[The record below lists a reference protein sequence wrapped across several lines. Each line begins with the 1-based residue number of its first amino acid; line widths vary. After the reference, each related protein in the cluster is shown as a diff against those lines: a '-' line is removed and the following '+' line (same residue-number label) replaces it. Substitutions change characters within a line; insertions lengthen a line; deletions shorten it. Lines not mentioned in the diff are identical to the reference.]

1 MDFCQYLIVYYF
13 LAFTFFKVAVCSE
26 VSIIG
31 GKDVKK
37 PLPWMVSIQKDEA
50 HVCGGILIHN
60 QWVLTA
66 AFCKITPTSSV
77 TVLIGSLS
85 LSKVSKGAQRV
96 GIHSYKY
103 PKTFNA
109 ETKQDDIMLIKLNK
123 KVKGKPQKIPKK
135 EKDVPLGTNCVV
147 TGWGTT
153 NVKDSK
159 PSDKLQM
166 LEVMVMLRKRC
177 NLYYNGHPVITEDM
191 LCAGGKQEKTGT
203 CWVSWDLL
211 ESEWTNM
218 KSLKAKFRKSD
229 AHEWNKN
236 DERLLSAVEHGEADK
251 VTSLLSK
258 KGACPTKLDSE
269 GKSALHVAATRGQ
282 AECLAVILAHG
293 ADVSLQDASA
303 ASGDT
308 VIVQLLCE
316 HKCHVNLKD
325 SDGFTPLLLSA
336 RHAHTEVCQSLLD
349 WGADINARDKNGRT
363 AVLLASESSCPAAVE
378 LLVQR
383 GADLQMVDSLG
394 HDVLHYAK
402 LSGSSEVQTI
412 LNTALHRQQSESD
425 KTSART
431 PQSAGVFSPP
441 YFTPTETPL
450 SSKSDSSKRFNYKEE
465 EELKSAVLKEEIEK
479 LHEEKSMLLETIE
492 DLKQIVEQTEP
503 KASTAQPFNIPSCGS
518 CFDLQP
524 LLLSGTHFNSCIFT
538 GPGQKRPAPQ
548 GEEGQGSSRPNSI
561 ESNASYHSTRADF
574 ELSSDVH
581 IQTGD
586 EEDLSELSVLDI
598 SGSPIKHEIEDDTR
612 PSADKE
618 IRLLRDALENLQT
631 KLLES
636 KMENRTLQARLNTD
650 FEKIE
655 VASKSMGE
663 DTQKCQEELQEDNV
677 VQKFQYLKSCLE
689 QEVKDL
695 KEKLAISQEEQ
706 KQDSCLIK
714 DLQAQLKMVRL
725 SEEERQE
732 LKNTYDT
739 LVEDV
744 NQEKALLIEKYK
756 ESQEE
761 IRMLQ
766 EALRGTVPVEA
777 AAKDFEEMKAELGEI
792 IDGLQRRLLELSKSY
807 SEAKSE
813 LSAARNQL
821 QSKASEPKDKAD
833 VACVTKE
840 EHEQKIQELVFKMK
854 DMQKVLKDTEAKH
867 QAALKEIAQ
876 VKQDAENQA
885 QSSVAIADHTQVV
898 ASLGN
903 AMKNLESE
911 VEVLKEQLAQK
922 TSQVDALQSRLTVK
936 KDVTP
941 NDSLSRLEYEQMRK
955 TLEGEIS
962 HLNHLLKDALRKQD
976 ELALEVTTAWQE
988 VKDARNEREAAQELA
1003 VSREQ
1008 ECSALNTKY
1017 REAQEVIVQLKKQV
1031 ENHVISERDKNKKID
1046 ELSKEVM
1053 KLKEALNSLSQL
1065 SYTTSTPKRQQ
1076 NQQVDSLQ
1084 QQIKQL
1090 QYQLAG
1096 LFSGLYVGEQE
1107 EVKRF
1112 PTEVF

>member
-1 MDFCQYLIVYYF
+1 
-13 LAFTFFKVAVCSE
+13 
-26 VSIIG
+26 
-31 GKDVKK
+31 
-37 PLPWMVSIQKDEA
+37 
-50 HVCGGILIHN
+50 
-60 QWVLTA
+60 
-66 AFCKITPTSSV
+66 
-77 TVLIGSLS
+77 
-85 LSKVSKGAQRV
+85 
-96 GIHSYKY
+96 
-103 PKTFNA
+103 
-109 ETKQDDIMLIKLNK
+109 
-123 KVKGKPQKIPKK
+123 
-135 EKDVPLGTNCVV
+135 
-147 TGWGTT
+147 
-153 NVKDSK
+153 
-159 PSDKLQM
+159 
-166 LEVMVMLRKRC
+166 
-177 NLYYNGHPVITEDM
+177 
-191 LCAGGKQEKTGT
+191 
-203 CWVSWDLL
+203 
-211 ESEWTNM
+211 M

-258 KGACPTKLDSE
+258 KGTCPTKLDSE

-293 ADVSLQDASA
+293 ADVSLQDTSGFTALHLA
-303 ASGDT
+303 AKNNHSECAKKLLQTKCVVDALDSSGRTALHHAAANGDT

-349 WGADINARDKNGRT
+349 WGADINARDNNGRT
-363 AVLLASESSCPAAVE
+363 AVMLASESSCPAAVE

-402 LSGSSEVQTI
+402 LSGSSEVRTP

-425 KTSART
+425 KSSAC
-431 PQSAGVFSPP
+431 
-441 YFTPTETPL
+441 TPL
-450 SSKSDSSKRFNYKEE
+450 GEGE

-492 DLKQIVEQTEP
+492 DLKQIVEQTGP
-503 KASTAQPFNIPSCGS
+503 KIEHSGNADSMLIAALQAKIASLSLENQQLAQI
-518 CFDLQP
+518 
-524 LLLSGTHFNSCIFT
+524 IK
-538 GPGQKRPAPQ
+538 KRPAPQ

-581 IQTGD
+581 IHTGD
-586 EEDLSELSVLDI
+586 EDDLSELSVLDI
-598 SGSPIKHEIEDDTR
+598 SGSSNKYEIEEDTR
-612 PSADKE
+612 LSADKE
-618 IRLLRDALENLQT
+618 IGLLRGALENLQA

-636 KMENRTLQARLNTD
+636 RMENRTLQTRLNTD
-650 FEKIE
+650 FEKAE

-663 DTQKCQEELQEDNV
+663 DTQKCQEALQELQMRGDSVSTQEDNV

-689 QEVKDL
+689 QEVKEL
-695 KEKLAISQEEQ
+695 KGKLAVSHEEQ
-706 KQDSCLIK
+706 KQDACLIR
-714 DLQAQLKMVRL
+714 DLQAQLKSGRL

-732 LKNTYDT
+732 LKNTYST
-739 LVEDV
+739 LVENI

-813 LSAARNQL
+813 LSVARNQL

-833 VACVTKE
+833 VACITKE
-840 EHEQKIQELVFKMK
+840 EHEQKIQELAFKMK

-867 QAALKEIAQ
+867 QAVLKEIAQ
-876 VKQDAENQA
+876 VKQDAEIQA

-903 AMKNLESE
+903 AIKNLESE
-911 VEVLKEQLAQK
+911 VEVLKEQLDQK
-922 TSQVDALQSRLTVK
+922 TLQVDALQNRLTVK
-936 KDVTP
+936 KDVIP
-941 NDSLSRLEYEQMRK
+941 DDSLSRMEYEQMREK
-955 TLEGEIS
+955 LQDEIS

-976 ELALEVTTAWQE
+976 EMALEVTATWQE
-988 VKDARNEREAAQELA
+988 VKDARNERETAQELA

-1017 REAQEVIVQLKKQV
+1017 REAHEVVVQLKKQV
-1031 ENHVISERDKNKKID
+1031 ENHVISEREKNKKID

-1053 KLKEALNSLSQL
+1053 KLKDALNSLSQL
-1065 SYTTSTPKRQQ
+1065 SYTSTPKRQQ
-1076 NQQVDSLQ
+1076 SQQVDSLQ

-1090 QYQLAG
+1090 QYQLAESKKRHHEVVSVYRMH
-1096 LFSGLYVGEQE
+1096 LLYAVQGQMDEDVQKALKQILVMCKMPSE
-1107 EVKRF
+1107 AK
-1112 PTEVF
+1112 

>member
-1 MDFCQYLIVYYF
+1 MYRYRQY
-13 LAFTFFKVAVCSE
+13 
-26 VSIIG
+26 
-31 GKDVKK
+31 K
-37 PLPWMVSIQKDEA
+37 P
-50 HVCGGILIHN
+50 IHH
-60 QWVLTA
+60 Q
-66 AFCKITPTSSV
+66 
-77 TVLIGSLS
+77 
-85 LSKVSKGAQRV
+85 
-96 GIHSYKY
+96 
-103 PKTFNA
+103 
-109 ETKQDDIMLIKLNK
+109 
-123 KVKGKPQKIPKK
+123 
-135 EKDVPLGTNCVV
+135 
-147 TGWGTT
+147 
-153 NVKDSK
+153 
-159 PSDKLQM
+159 
-166 LEVMVMLRKRC
+166 
-177 NLYYNGHPVITEDM
+177 
-191 LCAGGKQEKTGT
+191 
-203 CWVSWDLL
+203 
-211 ESEWTNM
+211 
-218 KSLKAKFRKSD
+218 

-269 GKSALHVAATRGQ
+269 GKSALHVAAAQGQ

-293 ADVSLQDASA
+293 ADVSLQDASGFTALHLAAKNNHPECAKKLLQTKCVVDAPDSSGKMALHHAA
-303 ASGDT
+303 ASGNT

-325 SDGFTPLLLSA
+325 SDGLTPLLLSG
-336 RHAHTEVCQSLLD
+336 RHAHAEVCRSLLD

-363 AVLLASESSCPAAVE
+363 AVMLASESSCPAAVE

-383 GADLQMVDSLG
+383 GADLHMVDSLG

-402 LSGSSEVQTI
+402 LSGSSEVRTV
-412 LNTALHRQQSESD
+412 LNTALQRQQSESD
-425 KTSART
+425 KSSTRT
-431 PQSAGVFSPP
+431 PQSAGIISPP
-441 YFTPTETPL
+441 YFTPTDTPL

-465 EELKSAVLKEEIEK
+465 ELKSAVLKDEIEK

-503 KASTAQPFNIPSCGS
+503 KMEQSENANLSLIAALQAKIASLSLENQQLAQI
-518 CFDLQP
+518 
-524 LLLSGTHFNSCIFT
+524 IK
-538 GPGQKRPAPQ
+538 KRPAPQ
-548 GEEGQGSSRPNSI
+548 GEEGQGNSRPNSI

-574 ELSSDVH
+574 ELSSDMH
-581 IQTGD
+581 IHTVD
-586 EEDLSELSVLDI
+586 EEDLSEVSVLDI
-598 SGSPIKHEIEDDTR
+598 SSSSIKNEMEEDVRLST
-612 PSADKE
+612 DKE
-618 IRLLRDALENLQT
+618 IGLLRDALENLQT

-636 KMENRTLQARLNTD
+636 RMENRSLQARLNTD

-663 DTQKCQEELQEDNV
+663 DTQKYQEALQELQLRGDSVSPQEDNV

-689 QEVKDL
+689 QEVKEL
-695 KEKLAISQEEQ
+695 KGKLAKSQEEQ
-706 KQDSCLIK
+706 KQDTCLIR
-714 DLQAQLKMVRL
+714 DLQAQLKSVRL

-732 LKNTYDT
+732 LKNTYNV
-739 LVEDV
+739 LVENI
-744 NQEKALLIEKYK
+744 NQEKTLLIEKYK

-761 IRMLQ
+761 IKMLQ

-821 QSKASEPKDKAD
+821 QAKASEPKDQAD
-833 VACVTKE
+833 VVCVTKE
-840 EHEQKIQELVFKMK
+840 EHEQRIQELVFKIK
-854 DMQKVLKDTEAKH
+854 DMQNILKDTEAKH

-903 AMKNLESE
+903 AIKNLELE

-922 TSQVDALQSRLTVK
+922 TLQVDALQNRLTVE

-941 NDSLSRLEYEQMRK
+941 DDSLSRLEYEQMRE

-976 ELALEVTTAWQE
+976 EMALEVTAAWQE
-988 VKDARNEREAAQELA
+988 VKDGRNEREAAQELA
-1003 VSREQ
+1003 VCREQ
-1008 ECSALNTKY
+1008 ECSALNTRYK
-1017 REAQEVIVQLKKQV
+1017 EAQDIIIQLKKQV
-1031 ENHVISERDKNKKID
+1031 ENHVISEREKNKKID
-1046 ELSKEVM
+1046 ELSKEIM
-1053 KLKEALNSLSQL
+1053 KLKDALNSLSQL

-1076 NQQVDSLQ
+1076 SQQVDSLQ

-1090 QYQLAG
+1090 QYQLAESKKRHHEIVSVYRMH
-1096 LFSGLYVGEQE
+1096 LLYAVQGQMDEDVQKALKQIL
-1107 EVKRF
+1107 VMCKM
-1112 PTEVF
+1112 PTEAK

>member
-1 MDFCQYLIVYYF
+1 
-13 LAFTFFKVAVCSE
+13 
-26 VSIIG
+26 
-31 GKDVKK
+31 
-37 PLPWMVSIQKDEA
+37 
-50 HVCGGILIHN
+50 IL
-60 QWVLTA
+60 
-66 AFCKITPTSSV
+66 
-77 TVLIGSLS
+77 
-85 LSKVSKGAQRV
+85 
-96 GIHSYKY
+96 
-103 PKTFNA
+103 
-109 ETKQDDIMLIKLNK
+109 
-123 KVKGKPQKIPKK
+123 
-135 EKDVPLGTNCVV
+135 
-147 TGWGTT
+147 
-153 NVKDSK
+153 
-159 PSDKLQM
+159 
-166 LEVMVMLRKRC
+166 
-177 NLYYNGHPVITEDM
+177 NL
-191 LCAGGKQEKTGT
+191 K
-203 CWVSWDLL
+203 
-211 ESEWTNM
+211 
-218 KSLKAKFRKSD
+218 

-293 ADVSLQDASA
+293 ADVSLQDASGFTALHLAAKNNHSECAKKLLQTKCVVDALDSSGRTALHHAA
-303 ASGDT
+303 ASGDA
-308 VIVQLLCE
+308 VIVQLLCK

-336 RHAHTEVCQSLLD
+336 RNAHAEVCQSLLD

-363 AVLLASESSCPAAVE
+363 AVMLASESSCPAAVE

-402 LSGSSEVQTI
+402 LSGSSEVRTA
-412 LNTALHRQQSESD
+412 LNAALHRQQSESGKLMNANHGQKLNED
-425 KTSART
+425 RSST
-431 PQSAGVFSPP
+431 PKKRKAPPPPISPIQLAGINSPP

-450 SSKSDSSKRFNYKEE
+450 SSKSDSSKRFNYKGEG
-465 EELKSAVLKEEIEK
+465 ELKSAVLKEEIEK

-492 DLKQIVEQTEP
+492 DLKQILEQTEP
-503 KASTAQPFNIPSCGS
+503 KIEHSGNADSTLIAALQAKIASLSLENQQLAQI
-518 CFDLQP
+518 
-524 LLLSGTHFNSCIFT
+524 IK
-538 GPGQKRPAPQ
+538 KRPAPQ

-581 IQTGD
+581 IHTSD

-598 SGSPIKHEIEDDTR
+598 SGSSNKHEIEVDTR
-612 PSADKE
+612 LSADKE
-618 IRLLRDALENLQT
+618 IGLLRDALENLQA

-636 KMENRTLQARLNTD
+636 RMENCTLQARLNTD
-650 FEKIE
+650 FEKTE

-663 DTQKCQEELQEDNV
+663 DTQKCQEALQELQMRGDSVSTQEDNV

-689 QEVKDL
+689 QEVKEL
-695 KEKLAISQEEQ
+695 KGKLAVSHEEE
-706 KQDSCLIK
+706 KRDACLIR
-714 DLQAQLKMVRL
+714 DLQTQLKRGRL

-732 LKNTYDT
+732 LKNTYNT
-739 LVEDV
+739 LVENI

-813 LSAARNQL
+813 LSVTRNQL

-840 EHEQKIQELVFKMK
+840 EHEQKIQELAFKMK

-876 VKQDAENQA
+876 VKQDAEIQA

-903 AMKNLESE
+903 AIKNLESE
-911 VEVLKEQLAQK
+911 VEVLKEQLDQK
-922 TSQVDALQSRLTVK
+922 TLQVDALQSRLTVK

-941 NDSLSRLEYEQMRK
+941 DDSLSRMEYEQMRE

-962 HLNHLLKDALRKQD
+962 HLNHLLKDALKKQD
-976 ELALEVTTAWQE
+976 EMALEVTAAWQE
-988 VKDARNEREAAQELA
+988 VKDARNERETAQELA

-1008 ECSALNTKY
+1008 ECSTLNTKY
-1017 REAQEVIVQLKKQV
+1017 REAQEVVVQLKKQV
-1031 ENHVISERDKNKKID
+1031 ENHVISEREKNKKID

-1053 KLKEALNSLSQL
+1053 KLKDALNSLSQL
-1065 SYTTSTPKRQQ
+1065 SYTSTPKRQQ
-1076 NQQVDSLQ
+1076 SQQVDSLQ

-1090 QYQLAG
+1090 QYQLAESKKRHHEIVSVYRMH
-1096 LFSGLYVGEQE
+1096 LLYAVQGQMDEDVQKALKQILVMCKMPSE
-1107 EVKRF
+1107 AK
-1112 PTEVF
+1112 

>member
-1 MDFCQYLIVYYF
+1 
-13 LAFTFFKVAVCSE
+13 
-26 VSIIG
+26 
-31 GKDVKK
+31 
-37 PLPWMVSIQKDEA
+37 
-50 HVCGGILIHN
+50 
-60 QWVLTA
+60 
-66 AFCKITPTSSV
+66 
-77 TVLIGSLS
+77 
-85 LSKVSKGAQRV
+85 
-96 GIHSYKY
+96 
-103 PKTFNA
+103 
-109 ETKQDDIMLIKLNK
+109 
-123 KVKGKPQKIPKK
+123 
-135 EKDVPLGTNCVV
+135 
-147 TGWGTT
+147 
-153 NVKDSK
+153 
-159 PSDKLQM
+159 
-166 LEVMVMLRKRC
+166 
-177 NLYYNGHPVITEDM
+177 
-191 LCAGGKQEKTGT
+191 
-203 CWVSWDLL
+203 
-211 ESEWTNM
+211 M

-293 ADVSLQDASA
+293 ADVSLQDASGFTALHLAAKNNHPECAKKLLQTKCVVDTQDSTGRTALHHAA

-431 PQSAGVFSPP
+431 PQHGQKLNEDRSSTPKKRKAPPPPISPIQSAGVFSPP

-503 KASTAQPFNIPSCGS
+503 KMEFSGNADLTLIAALQAKIASLSLENQQLAQI
-518 CFDLQP
+518 
-524 LLLSGTHFNSCIFT
+524 IK
-538 GPGQKRPAPQ
+538 KRPAPQ

-1090 QYQLAG
+1090 QYQLAESKKRHHEIVSVYRMH
-1096 LFSGLYVGEQE
+1096 LLYAVQGQMDEDVQKALKQIL
-1107 EVKRF
+1107 VMCKM
-1112 PTEVF
+1112 PTEAK

>member
-1 MDFCQYLIVYYF
+1 
-13 LAFTFFKVAVCSE
+13 
-26 VSIIG
+26 
-31 GKDVKK
+31 
-37 PLPWMVSIQKDEA
+37 
-50 HVCGGILIHN
+50 
-60 QWVLTA
+60 
-66 AFCKITPTSSV
+66 
-77 TVLIGSLS
+77 
-85 LSKVSKGAQRV
+85 
-96 GIHSYKY
+96 
-103 PKTFNA
+103 
-109 ETKQDDIMLIKLNK
+109 
-123 KVKGKPQKIPKK
+123 
-135 EKDVPLGTNCVV
+135 
-147 TGWGTT
+147 
-153 NVKDSK
+153 
-159 PSDKLQM
+159 
-166 LEVMVMLRKRC
+166 
-177 NLYYNGHPVITEDM
+177 
-191 LCAGGKQEKTGT
+191 
-203 CWVSWDLL
+203 
-211 ESEWTNM
+211 M

-258 KGACPTKLDSE
+258 KGTCPTKLDSE

-293 ADVSLQDASA
+293 ADVSLQDTSGFTALHLA
-303 ASGDT
+303 AKNNHSECAKKLLQTKCVVDALDSSGRTALHHAAANGDT

-349 WGADINARDKNGRT
+349 WGADINARDNNGRT
-363 AVLLASESSCPAAVE
+363 AVMLASESSCPAAVE

-402 LSGSSEVQTI
+402 LSGSSEVRTP

-425 KTSART
+425 KSSACT
-431 PQSAGVFSPP
+431 PLHGQKLNEDRSSTPKKRKAPPPPISPIQSAGFISPP

-450 SSKSDSSKRFNYKEE
+450 SSKSDSSKRFNYK
-465 EELKSAVLKEEIEK
+465 IE
-479 LHEEKSMLLETIE
+479 HSGNADSMLIAALQAKIASLSLENQQ
-492 DLKQIVEQTEP
+492 LAQII
-503 KASTAQPFNIPSCGS
+503 K
-518 CFDLQP
+518 
-524 LLLSGTHFNSCIFT
+524 
-538 GPGQKRPAPQ
+538 KRPAPQ

-581 IQTGD
+581 IHTGD
-586 EEDLSELSVLDI
+586 EDDLSELSVLDI
-598 SGSPIKHEIEDDTR
+598 SGSSNKYEIEEDTR
-612 PSADKE
+612 LSADKE
-618 IRLLRDALENLQT
+618 IGLLRGALENLQA

-636 KMENRTLQARLNTD
+636 RMENRTLQTRLNTD
-650 FEKIE
+650 FEKAE

-663 DTQKCQEELQEDNV
+663 DTQKCQEALQELQMRGDSVSTQEDNV

-689 QEVKDL
+689 QEVKEL
-695 KEKLAISQEEQ
+695 KGKLAVSHEEQ
-706 KQDSCLIK
+706 KQDACLIR
-714 DLQAQLKMVRL
+714 DLQAQLKSGRL

-732 LKNTYDT
+732 LKNTYST
-739 LVEDV
+739 LVENI

-813 LSAARNQL
+813 LSVARNQL

-833 VACVTKE
+833 VACITKE
-840 EHEQKIQELVFKMK
+840 EHEQKIQELAFKMK

-867 QAALKEIAQ
+867 QAVLKEIAQ
-876 VKQDAENQA
+876 VKQDAEIQA

-903 AMKNLESE
+903 AIKNLESE
-911 VEVLKEQLAQK
+911 VEVLKEQLDQK
-922 TSQVDALQSRLTVK
+922 TLQVDALQNRLTVK
-936 KDVTP
+936 KDVIP
-941 NDSLSRLEYEQMRK
+941 DDSLSRMEYEQMREK
-955 TLEGEIS
+955 LQDEIS

-976 ELALEVTTAWQE
+976 EMALEVTATWQE
-988 VKDARNEREAAQELA
+988 VKDARNERETAQELA

-1017 REAQEVIVQLKKQV
+1017 REAHEVVVQLKKQV
-1031 ENHVISERDKNKKID
+1031 ENHVISEREKNKKID

-1053 KLKEALNSLSQL
+1053 KLKDALNSLSQL
-1065 SYTTSTPKRQQ
+1065 SYTSTPKRQQ
-1076 NQQVDSLQ
+1076 SQQVDSLQ

-1090 QYQLAG
+1090 QYQLAESKKRHHEVVSVYRMH
-1096 LFSGLYVGEQE
+1096 LLYAVQGQMDEDVQKALKQILVMCKMPSE
-1107 EVKRF
+1107 AK
-1112 PTEVF
+1112 

>member
-1 MDFCQYLIVYYF
+1 LKSQERSFSLCCF
-13 LAFTFFKVAVCSE
+13 LNR
-26 VSIIG
+26 I
-31 GKDVKK
+31 
-37 PLPWMVSIQKDEA
+37 
-50 HVCGGILIHN
+50 
-60 QWVLTA
+60 
-66 AFCKITPTSSV
+66 
-77 TVLIGSLS
+77 
-85 LSKVSKGAQRV
+85 
-96 GIHSYKY
+96 
-103 PKTFNA
+103 
-109 ETKQDDIMLIKLNK
+109 
-123 KVKGKPQKIPKK
+123 
-135 EKDVPLGTNCVV
+135 
-147 TGWGTT
+147 
-153 NVKDSK
+153 
-159 PSDKLQM
+159 
-166 LEVMVMLRKRC
+166 
-177 NLYYNGHPVITEDM
+177 
-191 LCAGGKQEKTGT
+191 
-203 CWVSWDLL
+203 
-211 ESEWTNM
+211 
-218 KSLKAKFRKSD
+218 
-229 AHEWNKN
+229 
-236 DERLLSAVEHGEADK
+236 AVEHGEADK

-258 KGACPTKLDSE
+258 KGTCPTKLDSE

-293 ADVSLQDASA
+293 ADVSLQDTSGFTALHLA
-303 ASGDT
+303 AKNNHSECAKKLLQTKCVVDALDSSGRTALHHAAANGDT

-349 WGADINARDKNGRT
+349 WGADINARDNNGRT
-363 AVLLASESSCPAAVE
+363 AVMLASESSCPAAVE

-402 LSGSSEVQTI
+402 LSGSSEVRTP
-412 LNTALHRQQSESD
+412 LNTHGQKLNEDRSS
-425 KTSART
+425 T
-431 PQSAGVFSPP
+431 PKKRKAPPPPISPIQSAGFISPP

-450 SSKSDSSKRFNYKEE
+450 SSKSDSSKRFNYKGE

-492 DLKQIVEQTEP
+492 DLKQIVEQTGP
-503 KASTAQPFNIPSCGS
+503 KIEHSGNADSMLIAALQAKIASLSLENQQLAQI
-518 CFDLQP
+518 
-524 LLLSGTHFNSCIFT
+524 IK
-538 GPGQKRPAPQ
+538 KRPAPQ

-581 IQTGD
+581 IHTGD
-586 EEDLSELSVLDI
+586 EDDLSELSVLDI
-598 SGSPIKHEIEDDTR
+598 SGSSNKYEIEEDTR
-612 PSADKE
+612 LSADKE
-618 IRLLRDALENLQT
+618 IGLLRGALENLQA

-636 KMENRTLQARLNTD
+636 RMENRTLQTRLNTD
-650 FEKIE
+650 FEKAE

-663 DTQKCQEELQEDNV
+663 DTQKCQEALQELQMRGDSVSTQEDNV

-689 QEVKDL
+689 QEVKEL
-695 KEKLAISQEEQ
+695 KGKLAVSHEEQ
-706 KQDSCLIK
+706 KQDACLIR
-714 DLQAQLKMVRL
+714 DLQAQLKSGRL

-732 LKNTYDT
+732 LKNTYST
-739 LVEDV
+739 LVENI

-813 LSAARNQL
+813 LSVARNQL

-833 VACVTKE
+833 VACITKE
-840 EHEQKIQELVFKMK
+840 EHEQKIQELAFKMK

-867 QAALKEIAQ
+867 QAVLKEIAQ
-876 VKQDAENQA
+876 VKQDAEIQA

-903 AMKNLESE
+903 AIKNLESE
-911 VEVLKEQLAQK
+911 VEVLKEQLDQK
-922 TSQVDALQSRLTVK
+922 TLQVDALQNRLTVK
-936 KDVTP
+936 KDVIP
-941 NDSLSRLEYEQMRK
+941 DDSLSRMEYEQMREK
-955 TLEGEIS
+955 LQDEIS

-976 ELALEVTTAWQE
+976 EMALEVTATWQE
-988 VKDARNEREAAQELA
+988 VKDARNERETAQELA

-1017 REAQEVIVQLKKQV
+1017 REAHEVVVQLKKQV
-1031 ENHVISERDKNKKID
+1031 ENHVISEREKNKKID

-1053 KLKEALNSLSQL
+1053 KLKDALNSLSQL
-1065 SYTTSTPKRQQ
+1065 SYTSTPKRQQ
-1076 NQQVDSLQ
+1076 SQQVDSLQ

-1096 LFSGLYVGEQE
+1096 QMDEDVQKALKQILVMCKMPSEA
-1107 EVKRF
+1107 K
-1112 PTEVF
+1112 

>member
-1 MDFCQYLIVYYF
+1 MYRYRQY
-13 LAFTFFKVAVCSE
+13 
-26 VSIIG
+26 
-31 GKDVKK
+31 K
-37 PLPWMVSIQKDEA
+37 P
-50 HVCGGILIHN
+50 IHH
-60 QWVLTA
+60 Q
-66 AFCKITPTSSV
+66 
-77 TVLIGSLS
+77 
-85 LSKVSKGAQRV
+85 
-96 GIHSYKY
+96 
-103 PKTFNA
+103 
-109 ETKQDDIMLIKLNK
+109 
-123 KVKGKPQKIPKK
+123 
-135 EKDVPLGTNCVV
+135 
-147 TGWGTT
+147 
-153 NVKDSK
+153 
-159 PSDKLQM
+159 
-166 LEVMVMLRKRC
+166 
-177 NLYYNGHPVITEDM
+177 
-191 LCAGGKQEKTGT
+191 
-203 CWVSWDLL
+203 
-211 ESEWTNM
+211 
-218 KSLKAKFRKSD
+218 

-269 GKSALHVAATRGQ
+269 GKSALHVAAAQGQ

-293 ADVSLQDASA
+293 ADVSLQDASGFTALHLAAKNNHPECAKKLLQTKCVVDAPDSSGKMALHHAA
-303 ASGDT
+303 ASGNT

-325 SDGFTPLLLSA
+325 SDGLTPLLLSG
-336 RHAHTEVCQSLLD
+336 RHAHAEVCRSLLD

-363 AVLLASESSCPAAVE
+363 AVMLASESSCPAAVE

-383 GADLQMVDSLG
+383 GADLHMVDSLG

-402 LSGSSEVQTI
+402 LSGSSEVRTV
-412 LNTALHRQQSESD
+412 LNTALQRQQSESD
-425 KTSART
+425 KSSTRT
-431 PQSAGVFSPP
+431 PQSAGIISPP
-441 YFTPTETPL
+441 YFTPTDTPL

-465 EELKSAVLKEEIEK
+465 LKSAVLKDEIEK

-503 KASTAQPFNIPSCGS
+503 KMEQSENANLSLIAALQAKIASLSLENQQLAQI
-518 CFDLQP
+518 
-524 LLLSGTHFNSCIFT
+524 IK
-538 GPGQKRPAPQ
+538 KRPAPQ
-548 GEEGQGSSRPNSI
+548 GEEGQGNSRPNSI

-574 ELSSDVH
+574 ELSSDMH
-581 IQTGD
+581 IHTVD
-586 EEDLSELSVLDI
+586 EEDLSEVSVLDI
-598 SGSPIKHEIEDDTR
+598 SSSSIKNEMEEDVRLST
-612 PSADKE
+612 DKE
-618 IRLLRDALENLQT
+618 IGLLRDALENLQT

-636 KMENRTLQARLNTD
+636 RMENRSLQARLNTD

-663 DTQKCQEELQEDNV
+663 DTQKYQEALQELQLRGDSVSPQEDNV

-689 QEVKDL
+689 QEVKEL
-695 KEKLAISQEEQ
+695 KGKLAKSQEEQ
-706 KQDSCLIK
+706 KQDTCLIR
-714 DLQAQLKMVRL
+714 DLQAQLKSVRL

-732 LKNTYDT
+732 LKNTYNV
-739 LVEDV
+739 LVENI
-744 NQEKALLIEKYK
+744 NQEKTLLIEKYK

-761 IRMLQ
+761 IKMLQ

-821 QSKASEPKDKAD
+821 QAKASEPKDQAD
-833 VACVTKE
+833 VVCVTKE
-840 EHEQKIQELVFKMK
+840 EHEQRIQELVFKIK
-854 DMQKVLKDTEAKH
+854 DMQNILKDTEAKH

-903 AMKNLESE
+903 AIKNLELE

-922 TSQVDALQSRLTVK
+922 TLQVDALQNRLTVE

-941 NDSLSRLEYEQMRK
+941 DDSLSRLEYEQMRE

-976 ELALEVTTAWQE
+976 EMALEVTAAWQE
-988 VKDARNEREAAQELA
+988 VKDGRNEREAAQELA
-1003 VSREQ
+1003 VCREQ
-1008 ECSALNTKY
+1008 ECSALNTRYK
-1017 REAQEVIVQLKKQV
+1017 EAQDIIIQLKKQV
-1031 ENHVISERDKNKKID
+1031 ENHVISEREKNKKID
-1046 ELSKEVM
+1046 ELSKEIM
-1053 KLKEALNSLSQL
+1053 KLKDALNSLSQL

-1076 NQQVDSLQ
+1076 SQQVDSLQ

-1090 QYQLAG
+1090 QYQLAESKKRHHEIVSVYRMH
-1096 LFSGLYVGEQE
+1096 LLYAVQGQMDEDVQKALKQIL
-1107 EVKRF
+1107 VMCKM
-1112 PTEVF
+1112 PTEAK

>member
-1 MDFCQYLIVYYF
+1 LKSQERSFSLCCF
-13 LAFTFFKVAVCSE
+13 LNR
-26 VSIIG
+26 I
-31 GKDVKK
+31 
-37 PLPWMVSIQKDEA
+37 
-50 HVCGGILIHN
+50 
-60 QWVLTA
+60 
-66 AFCKITPTSSV
+66 
-77 TVLIGSLS
+77 
-85 LSKVSKGAQRV
+85 
-96 GIHSYKY
+96 
-103 PKTFNA
+103 
-109 ETKQDDIMLIKLNK
+109 
-123 KVKGKPQKIPKK
+123 
-135 EKDVPLGTNCVV
+135 
-147 TGWGTT
+147 
-153 NVKDSK
+153 
-159 PSDKLQM
+159 
-166 LEVMVMLRKRC
+166 
-177 NLYYNGHPVITEDM
+177 
-191 LCAGGKQEKTGT
+191 
-203 CWVSWDLL
+203 
-211 ESEWTNM
+211 
-218 KSLKAKFRKSD
+218 
-229 AHEWNKN
+229 
-236 DERLLSAVEHGEADK
+236 AVEHGEADK

-258 KGACPTKLDSE
+258 KGTCPTKLDSE

-293 ADVSLQDASA
+293 ADVSLQDTSGFTALHLA
-303 ASGDT
+303 AKNNHSECAKKLLQTKCVVDALDSSGRTALHHAAANGDT

-349 WGADINARDKNGRT
+349 WGADINARDNNGRT
-363 AVLLASESSCPAAVE
+363 AVMLASESSCPAAVE

-402 LSGSSEVQTI
+402 LSGSSEVRTP
-412 LNTALHRQQSESD
+412 LNTHGQKLNEDRSS
-425 KTSART
+425 T
-431 PQSAGVFSPP
+431 PKKRKAPPPPISPIQSAGFISPP

-450 SSKSDSSKRFNYKEE
+450 SSKSDSSKRFNYKGE

-492 DLKQIVEQTEP
+492 DLKQIVEQTGP
-503 KASTAQPFNIPSCGS
+503 KIEHSGNADSMLIAALQAKIASLSLENQQLAQI
-518 CFDLQP
+518 
-524 LLLSGTHFNSCIFT
+524 IK
-538 GPGQKRPAPQ
+538 KRPAPQ

-581 IQTGD
+581 IHTGD
-586 EEDLSELSVLDI
+586 EDDLSELSVLDI
-598 SGSPIKHEIEDDTR
+598 SGSSNKYEIEEDTR
-612 PSADKE
+612 LSADKE
-618 IRLLRDALENLQT
+618 IGLLRGALENLQA

-636 KMENRTLQARLNTD
+636 RMENRTLQTRLNTD
-650 FEKIE
+650 FEKAE

-663 DTQKCQEELQEDNV
+663 DTQKCQEALQELQMRGDSVSTQEDNV

-689 QEVKDL
+689 QEVKEL
-695 KEKLAISQEEQ
+695 KGKLAVSHEEQ
-706 KQDSCLIK
+706 KQDACLIR
-714 DLQAQLKMVRL
+714 DLQAQLKSGRL

-732 LKNTYDT
+732 LKNTYST
-739 LVEDV
+739 LVENI

-813 LSAARNQL
+813 LSVARNQL
-821 QSKASEPKDKAD
+821 QSKALEPKDKAD
-833 VACVTKE
+833 VACITKE
-840 EHEQKIQELVFKMK
+840 EHEQKIQELAFKMK

-876 VKQDAENQA
+876 VKQDAEIQA
-885 QSSVAIADHTQVV
+885 QSSVAITDHTQVV

-903 AMKNLESE
+903 AIKNLESE
-911 VEVLKEQLAQK
+911 VEVLKEQLDQK
-922 TSQVDALQSRLTVK
+922 TLQVDALQNRLTVK
-936 KDVTP
+936 KDVIP
-941 NDSLSRLEYEQMRK
+941 DDSLSRMEYEQMREK
-955 TLEGEIS
+955 LESEIS

-976 ELALEVTTAWQE
+976 EMALEVTATWQE
-988 VKDARNEREAAQELA
+988 VKDARNERETAQELA

-1017 REAQEVIVQLKKQV
+1017 REAHEVVVQLKKQV
-1031 ENHVISERDKNKKID
+1031 ENHVISEREKNKKID

-1053 KLKEALNSLSQL
+1053 KLKDALNSLSQL
-1065 SYTTSTPKRQQ
+1065 SYTSTPKRQQ
-1076 NQQVDSLQ
+1076 SQQVDSLQ

-1096 LFSGLYVGEQE
+1096 QMDEDVQKALKQILVMCKMPSEA
-1107 EVKRF
+1107 K
-1112 PTEVF
+1112 

>member
-1 MDFCQYLIVYYF
+1 
-13 LAFTFFKVAVCSE
+13 
-26 VSIIG
+26 
-31 GKDVKK
+31 
-37 PLPWMVSIQKDEA
+37 
-50 HVCGGILIHN
+50 
-60 QWVLTA
+60 
-66 AFCKITPTSSV
+66 
-77 TVLIGSLS
+77 
-85 LSKVSKGAQRV
+85 
-96 GIHSYKY
+96 
-103 PKTFNA
+103 
-109 ETKQDDIMLIKLNK
+109 
-123 KVKGKPQKIPKK
+123 
-135 EKDVPLGTNCVV
+135 
-147 TGWGTT
+147 
-153 NVKDSK
+153 
-159 PSDKLQM
+159 
-166 LEVMVMLRKRC
+166 
-177 NLYYNGHPVITEDM
+177 
-191 LCAGGKQEKTGT
+191 
-203 CWVSWDLL
+203 
-211 ESEWTNM
+211 M

-251 VTSLLSK
+251 VASLLSK

-282 AECLAVILAHG
+282 AECLAVILALG
-293 ADVSLQDASA
+293 ADVSLQDASGFTALHLAAKNNHPECAKKLLQTKCVVDAQDSSGRTALHHAA

-316 HKCHVNLKD
+316 QKCHVNLKD
-325 SDGFTPLLLSA
+325 SEGFTPLLLAA
-336 RHAHTEVCQSLLD
+336 RHAHSEVCQSLLD

-363 AVLLASESSCPAAVE
+363 AVMLASESSCPAAVE

-394 HDVLHYAK
+394 HDVLYYAK
-402 LSGSSEVQTI
+402 LSGSSEVRTA
-412 LNTALHRQQSESD
+412 LNTSLHRQQSESD
-425 KTSART
+425 KSSART
-431 PQSAGVFSPP
+431 PQHGQKLNEDRSSTPKKRKAPPPPISPIQSAGIFSPP

-450 SSKSDSSKRFNYKEE
+450 SSKSDSSKRFNYKVEE

-503 KASTAQPFNIPSCGS
+503 KMEHSGNAESTLIAALQAKIASLSLENQQLAQI
-518 CFDLQP
+518 
-524 LLLSGTHFNSCIFT
+524 IK
-538 GPGQKRPAPQ
+538 KRPAPQ

-581 IQTGD
+581 IHTGD

-598 SGSPIKHEIEDDTR
+598 SGSPIKHELEEDAR
-612 PSADKE
+612 LSGDKE

-636 KMENRTLQARLNTD
+636 KMENRNLQARLNTD

-655 VASKSMGE
+655 VASKSLGE
-663 DTQKCQEELQEDNV
+663 DTQKCQEELQMRGDAQEDNV

-689 QEVKDL
+689 QEVKEL
-695 KEKLAISQEEQ
+695 KGKLAISQEEQ
-706 KQDSCLIK
+706 KQDACLIR
-714 DLQAQLKMVRL
+714 DLQAQLKTVRL

-732 LKNTYDT
+732 LKNTYST
-739 LVEDV
+739 LVENV
-744 NQEKALLIEKYK
+744 NQEKTLLIEKYK

-833 VACVTKE
+833 VANVTKE
-840 EHEQKIQELVFKMK
+840 EHEQKIQELMFKMK
-854 DMQKVLKDTEAKH
+854 DMQKILKDTEAKH

-876 VKQDAENQA
+876 VRQDAENQA

-903 AMKNLESE
+903 AIKNLESE
-911 VEVLKEQLAQK
+911 VEVLKDQLAQK
-922 TSQVDALQSRLTVK
+922 TSQVDALQNRLTVK
-936 KDVTP
+936 KEVTP
-941 NDSLSRLEYEQMRK
+941 DDSLSRLEYEQMRK

-976 ELALEVTTAWQE
+976 EMALEVTTAWQE

-1003 VSREQ
+1003 VGREK

-1017 REAQEVIVQLKKQV
+1017 REAQDVVVQLKKQV

-1053 KLKEALNSLSQL
+1053 KLKDALNSLSQL

-1090 QYQLAG
+1090 QYQLAEAKKRHHEIVSVYRMH
-1096 LFSGLYVGEQE
+1096 LLYAVQGQMDEDVQKALKQIL
-1107 EVKRF
+1107 VMCKM
-1112 PTEVF
+1112 PTEAK